1 MAITRR
7 QFIKRT
13 GLATAGAFFGPSLF
27 GNPFVRQAMAQT
39 IGDRYFVVL
48 FLDGGN
54 DGFNTVVP
62 YGAGTLR
69 TAYETYRNA
78 GSLQLLPGDLDGTI
92 PGTGGTLIGND
103 FNTGEQ
109 LALHPGFNGFPGVSA
124 GAGGLKAIY
133 DAGELAVIQGCGYP
147 EYSLS
152 HEQARAI
159 WQTAN
164 PLGVSGYSGTGWVGR
179 HLQSEYGAADIPSV
193 NIESGVAPEFRQTTT
208 SVLAIESL
216 EDFGF
221 PYDLEY
227 PDDATLKEAAFNA
240 LYGGAQSGQ
249 LSYVANSG
257 LATLASTNSYPP
269 LHALYATDRSVFN
282 DLYDGVDRGT
292 ARDFREIAKII
303 YGVHTGQPGV
313 SARFFRL
320 SNGGYDTHSDQGAA
334 QPDGQHFLLHAE
346 IGAALKVF
354 RDDLTDMGVW
364 DKTCVLVYS
373 EFSRRIPQNNNGTD
387 HGSQGPMFVIGGR

>member
-240 LYGGAQSGQ
+240 LYGARNRDSCRTSRTAGSRRSRARTATRPCTPSTRPTGASSTICTTGSTAARRATSGR
-249 LSYVANSG
+249 SPRSSTACTRGSR
-257 LATLASTNSYPP
+257 ACRLASSASPT
-269 LHALYATDRSVFN
+269 AATTRTPTRAPHSRTASTSSCTPRSAP
-282 DLYDGVDRGT
+282 R
-292 ARDFREIAKII
+292 
-303 YGVHTGQPGV
+303 
-313 SARFFRL
+313 
-320 SNGGYDTHSDQGAA
+320 
-334 QPDGQHFLLHAE
+334 
-346 IGAALKVF
+346 
-354 RDDLTDMGVW
+354 
-364 DKTCVLVYS
+364 
-373 EFSRRIPQNNNGTD
+373 SRSFATT
-387 HGSQGPMFVIGGR
+387 